1 MIVVDANVAIK
12 WVIDQPLRDRAR
24 EIVARRIAVVAPSMF
39 VAETTTALW
48 KYVRAGQIGAQQA
61 RQGLS
66 LVLGQISVFEQDAN
80 LADEALDIGAQ
91 LNYAPYDCFYLS
103 LAMQR
108 GVPFVTVD
116 QRFINR
122 IAQTVYKPH
131 VVHLSDWT

>member
-1 MIVVDANVAIK
+1 VIVVDANVAIK

-24 EIVARRIAVVAPSMF
+24 EIVARRISVVAPSMF
-39 VAETTTALW
+39 VAETATALW
-48 KYVRAGQIGAQQA
+48 KYVRAGEIDEHQA

-66 LVLGQISVFEQDAN
+66 LVLGQISLFEQDAI
-80 LADEALDIGAQ
+80 LADEALQIGLQ
-91 LNYAPYDCFYLS
+91 LNYAPYDCFYLV

-108 GVPFVTVD
+108 GVPLVTVD

-122 IAQTVYKPH
+122 IAQTTYKSR